1 MKLNIV
7 KIIILFALFTLPL
20 TCNCQSNISL
30 YSFTF
35 EDTTH
40 QYFMYPDTVSNPNCI
55 WQIGS
60 PQKATF
66 NNSTVNSN
74 VIVTDTLNSYPIN
87 DTSSFIIKHEVGG
100 GYLQYGVPVM
110 QLSASYF
117 VNSDSLNDFG
127 KIEFSPDNGNSWIL
141 ISEDTLN
148 DGSGITWPNNDYF
161 VLTGN
166 SNGWKTLFIEMSTY
180 DYSTFNSGDTVQYRF
195 TFISDNNPES
205 LDGLMFDNINVSDF
219 AGGSIKE
226 FSSFNVITYP
236 NPFTTTINFNYN
248 HLTEGKLFIYDMTG
262 KLVHTET
269 IKNTNSTTVNTSEF
283 TKGIYFYKIVDSKTG
298 LSVGSGKVVK

>member
-1 MKLNIV
+1 MKLNTFKV
-7 KIIILFALFTLPL
+7 IILFTLLVLPL
-20 TCNCQSNISL
+20 VGNCQSNITF

-40 QYFMYPDTVSNPNCI
+40 EHFMYRDTVSNPNCI
-55 WQIGS
+55 WQIGQ
-60 PQKATF
+60 PQKTVF
-66 NNSTVNSN
+66 TSSQTSPNS
-74 VIVTDTLNSYPIN
+74 IITDTLNSYPIN